1 MGAKTNKKAVASP
14 VMMRLMLV
22 FFVLLII
29 PVAVVFQ
36 LLRLQFI
43 EGEALRQLWEQQA
56 TDFISIPAERG
67 AILDAGGRILATNVV
82 SYSVAVDPLAPRV
95 KERDELAQITQILEH
110 FTSRRASYY
119 DRMIEEAGDGARYIV
134 LGRQFQREVHDSLRA
149 HGFRSL
155 ILEEDYRRHYNLNG
169 LAAQVLGYVNHYMTG
184 TMGLEAYYNPY
195 LKGTDGIQEVRKDS
209 RNRIREYVGA
219 PKRRPEQ
226 GHNLVTTIDA
236 RIQAIVE
243 EELSDGLSRTGA
255 RQGSVIVVEP
265 GTGKI
270 RAMVSLPSFNPNTPG
285 LFPSEQRRNLPVTD
299 MIEPGSTFKLVTAVA
314 ALEQNKV
321 TLDEIFET
329 PESGEELI
337 QGQWMRDH
345 NPLGTLS
352 FRQAIEKSSNVAVSR
367 VARRIQPEV
376 FYQYVRNMGFGTTTG
391 IDLPGEES
399 GKLQRPFDWSGVTQ
413 AWMSVG
419 YEVQTTPLQ
428 LTMAYAALANGGKL
442 MRPFVVERIV
452 DGQDQTLMEQ
462 QPAVLRQAFQSETAE
477 LLRPVFENV
486 VSDEG
491 TARFAA
497 LAEMSIAGKTGTAQK
512 YIDGRYRSRYR
523 ASFVGFYPSD
533 KPEYVALVLLDEPSS
548 SIYGGVTAGP
558 IFRNIAR
565 RSMALGEKQFAES
578 APLVQTNP
586 DAEQRMPDV
595 RGLQLSRAESILR
608 HRQLEYQVEGLEER
622 LETGSYYVAAQMP
635 DAGQLVSSADMPAI
649 IQLKQNNSS
658 GLSESDAANELSNT
672 VPDVVGMSMRQA
684 IRILRESGYQI
695 SRRGSG
701 TIAAQFPEAGS
712 VMQAGREVLLRGR
725 TPDMNQLTSRDAEQA
740 ESASPPAETPEE
752 TGDEDF

>member
-1 MGAKTNKKAVASP
+1 MAVKTSKKAVASP

-22 FFVLLII
+22 FFVLLLI
-29 PVAVVFQ
+29 PLAVVFQ
-36 LLRLQFI
+36 LLRLQVV
-43 EGEALRQLWEQQA
+43 EGEALRQLWEEQA
-56 TDFISIPAERG
+56 TDVISIPAERG

-82 SYSVAVDPLAPRV
+82 TYSVAVDPLAPRI
-95 KERDELAQITQILEH
+95 KERDELTQITRILEH
-110 FTSRRASYY
+110 FTSQSASYY
-119 DRMIEEAGDGARYIV
+119 NRMIEEAGDGARYIV

-149 HGFRSL
+149 HDFQSL
-155 ILEEDYRRHYNLNG
+155 ILEEDYRRYYNMNG

-219 PKRRPEQ
+219 PRRRPEQ

-243 EELSDGLSRTGA
+243 EELREGLSRTGA

-265 GTGKI
+265 ATGKVK
-270 RAMVSLPSFNPNTPG
+270 AMVSLPSFNPNTPG
-285 LFPSEQRRNLPVTD
+285 IFASEQRRNLPVTD

-314 ALEQNKV
+314 ALEQNLV

-345 NPLGTLS
+345 DPLGTLS

-367 VARRIQPEV
+367 VAQRIPPEV

-428 LTMAYAALANGGKL
+428 LTMAYAALANGGRL
-442 MRPFVVERIV
+442 MRPYVVERII
-452 DGQDQTLMEQ
+452 DGQDQTLFEQ
-462 QPAVLRQAFQSETAE
+462 QPSVLRQAFQRETAE

-491 TARFAA
+491 TARLAA
-497 LAEMSIAGKTGTAQK
+497 LEEMPIAGKTGTAQK
-512 YIDGRYRSRYR
+512 FIDGRYRSRYR

-533 KPEYVALVLLDEPSS
+533 EPEYVALVLLDEPSS

-565 RSMALGEKQFAES
+565 RSMALGDKEFAES

-586 DAEQRMPDV
+586 SAEQQMPDV
-595 RGLQLSRAESILR
+595 RGLELSQAERILR
-608 HRQLEYQVEGLEER
+608 HRQLEYQIQGLDER
-622 LETGSYYVAAQMP
+622 LEAGNSYVVDQTP
-635 DAGQLVSSADMPAI
+635 EAGELVSSADKPAV
-649 IQLKQNNSS
+649 IQLKQNNST
-658 GLSESDAANELSNT
+658 GLPGSNATNELSNT
-672 VPDVVGMSMRQA
+672 IPDVVGMSMRQA
-684 IRILRESGYQI
+684 VRILRESGYQI
-695 SRRGSG
+695 NRRGSG
-701 TIAAQFPEAGS
+701 TIAAQFPEAGA
-712 VMQAGREVLLRGR
+712 VMQPGREVLLRGR
-725 TPDMNQLTSRDAEQA
+725 TPDMNQLTSRDAERA
-740 ESASPPAETPEE
+740 EPASPPAGDPEE
-752 TGDEDF
+752 TRDEDF